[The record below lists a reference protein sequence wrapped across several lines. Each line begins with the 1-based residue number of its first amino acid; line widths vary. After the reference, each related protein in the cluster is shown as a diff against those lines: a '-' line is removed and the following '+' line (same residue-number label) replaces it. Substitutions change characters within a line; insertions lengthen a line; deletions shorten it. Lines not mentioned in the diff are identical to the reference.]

1 MKNKIKKIKREDRR
15 GEGRK
20 RTRGRKGKESKGGNR
35 EVGDRG
41 EHIDGSTNGIL
52 HLDRESETSESINPA
67 SASEYLLRASLH
79 PGSPENVAVVV
90 V

>member
-1 MKNKIKKIKREDRR
+1 M
-15 GEGRK
+15 
-20 RTRGRKGKESKGGNR
+20 
-35 EVGDRG
+35 GDRG